1 MRSDKW
7 DEEEKTGGGSRRDE
21 GWRPKK
27 DQHGTKPAERALKKQ
42 ESIANRFESDL
53 MSVLGDITGVEWGR
67 GYTIWDENREYEPRG
82 SISIQ
87 KSGIQPLFHPT
98 INSAEELWSLGIGQT
113 PNTSSSKPA
122 KYVSA
127 KTASTPGLWE
137 RAHPTTGKRNTL
149 DLYSFATHSQM
160 QQNELLEKRKPGSK
174 AVLVNKDVI
183 FGVMESNI
191 LTGGHY
197 DRTDKLMRKGHADP
211 EVEADIEGTFKELR
225 EKEGRMEE
233 YQKRALDEFWDITL
247 PVKGYRTARAARLQ
261 KKDFKNRRQAPYTRE
276 SVGGLIPDSAP
287 TIWLETGD
295 ENTITQ
301 EKICYVCDK
310 MTKPEEG
317 FDYGILPICHR
328 CTPGMSDRANVVID
342 PNNPYLP
349 GGPHDLY
356 GISGMHGRDM
366 KVIEGHGE

>member
-7 DEEEKTGGGSRRDE
+7 DEEEKTGGGGSGRDE

-27 DQHGTKPAERALKKQ
+27 DQHGTKSSERALKKQ
-42 ESIANRFESDL
+42 EGIANRFESDL

-82 SISIQ
+82 SIKIQ
-87 KSGIQPLFHPT
+87 KSGITPLFHPT
-98 INSAEELWSLGIGQT
+98 INSDEELWSLGIGQT
-113 PNTSSSKPA
+113 PNTSSPKPA

-127 KTASTPGLWE
+127 KTVSTPGLWK
-137 RAHPTTGKRNTL
+137 RRHPTTGRESDL
-149 DLYSFATHSQM
+149 DLYSFATHIQM
-160 QQNELLEKRKPGSK
+160 EQHSLLENRKPGSK

-191 LTGGHY
+191 LTGGRY
-197 DRTDKLMRKGHADP
+197 DRTDKLIRKGHADP
-211 EVEADIEGTFKELR
+211 EVEADIDKTFKELR
-225 EKEGRMEE
+225 KREERMET
-233 YQKRALDEFWDITL
+233 YQKRVLDEFWDML
-247 PVKGYRTARAARLQ
+247 PIKGYKTARAVKLQ
-261 KKDFKNRRQAPYTRE
+261 KKDSDGTNM
-276 SVGGLIPDSAP
+276 GPDSAP

-317 FDYGILPICHR
+317 FDYGILPICHK
-328 CTPGMSDRANVVID
+328 CQPGMSDRANVIID
-342 PNNPYLP
+342 SNNPYLA

-356 GISGMHGRDM
+356 GISGLQGRDM
-366 KVIEGHGE
+366 KVTDGHGE